1 MPRKATPI
9 DESKMHDAIID
20 VFRKTT
26 QEERKKI
33 ALDWCLGEY
42 DAPNQFVGRELL
54 PIAVIIAALIDI
66 EHPLLVSPGRGLMYG
81 VTGCVVVVLGVVLRG
96 EAVGLPYYPK
106 VVHTLPV
113 DSL

>member
-9 DESKMHDAIID
+9 DDSAMHDAIIE
-20 VFRKTT
+20 VFRRTT
-26 QEERKKI
+26 QDERKKI
-33 ALDWCLGEY
+33 AIDWCLGEY
-42 DAPNQFVGRELL
+42 DAPDRFSERGLL

-81 VTGCVVVVLGVVLRG
+81 ATGCVVVVLGVVIRG
-96 EAVGLPYYPK
+96 EAVDLPYFPK